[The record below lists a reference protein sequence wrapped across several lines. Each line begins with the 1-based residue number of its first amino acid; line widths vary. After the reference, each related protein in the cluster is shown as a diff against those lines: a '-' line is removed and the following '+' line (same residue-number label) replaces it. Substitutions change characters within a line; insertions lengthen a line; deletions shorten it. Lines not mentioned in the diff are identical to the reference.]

1 MPYLRLN
8 GSDMLAMYSTGS
20 LVIHH
25 RSHIY
30 DLQSPLTFN
39 QVDHSSIDEEG
50 SLRITLKDGSILA
63 PTRKST
69 QETAEYHDAHR
80 FKLRAL
86 RHKLAKKTLKHAQAL
101 KKAANDLLKMQAA
114 LETQAKEIA
123 GEYYECF
130 HVVSFEVHG
139 TNERQTDCD
148 GFVTTPDF
156 ASVLKTATDTIRLLE
171 PVADAA
177 EPPPLQYEVDESDS
191 E

>member
-63 PTRKST
+63 PTRKSME
-69 QETAEYHDAHR
+69 ETAKYHDEHR

-101 KKAANDLLKMQAA
+101 KKAANDLIKMQTA

-171 PVADAA
+171 PVAAA
-177 EPPPLQYEVDESDS
+177 REAPPLQYEYEADE
-191 E
+191 